1 MQMLAPGMFSQRT
14 GPCDECGGVGE
25 MINEKDKCTNCNGKK
40 VVKEKKI
47 LEV

>member
-1 MQMLAPGMFSQRT
+1 MLGPGMYTQRT
-14 GPCDECGGVGE
+14 GPCDDCGGSGE
-25 MINEKDKCTNCNGKK
+25 MINEKDKCKNCDGKK